1 MRPLLAVLSAVLLAS
16 CASRSSEVTAS
27 YVSGLQYQGY
37 TCVQLA
43 QEAEAI
49 SSRAAQLAGA
59 QDSKA
64 TRDAV
69 ATTVGVVVFWPMLF
83 AVRGD
88 DNTTAELSR
97 MKGEM
102 EAIER
107 ASIQKNCEIKFQR
120 PPPA

>member
-1 MRPLLAVLSAVLLAS
+1 MRVLVAAAAVALLTG

-27 YVSGLQYQGY
+27 YVSSLQYQNH
-37 TCVQLA
+37 TCLQLG
-43 QEAEAI
+43 QEAESI
-49 SSRAAQLAGA
+49 SSRAVQLSGA

-69 ATTVGVVVFWPMLF
+69 ATTVGVVVFWPLLF

-88 DNTTAELSR
+88 DNTTAELAR

-107 ASIQKNCEIKFQR
+107 VSVQKNCGIKFQR
-120 PPPA
+120 EPV